1 MFLRETHL
9 LTVLLLLA
17 SATLFAQNPALS
29 IQAAH
34 TPLREP
40 VNLMPGQTSLQI
52 CGLNP
57 GNTYQIIV
65 APAFPGVSATFN
77 LTLADLQL
85 ETQAR
90 LQSSPDRPQVRRF
103 NATASCVDLNV
114 VTQSTT
120 QAAVPSSV
128 SIGCLDC
135 KSTALRKEHLV
146 QEIAEAANLVVTQGD
161 VANDLVTNVLI
172 GGDCFDVSK
181 ITSKGHQNS
190 RGTFASGSASINIA
204 QGIVLATGPVDALPG
219 PNFYQNASSGFGTN
233 TADDPHLSTLTGGI
247 NQFDVSIIEFDF
259 KPTANMV
266 QFDFVFGS
274 EEYCEY
280 VNTIYNDVFGFF
292 ISGPGIFGT
301 KNLAVLPGTNTPVA
315 INEVNHL
322 KNTAYYRNNNSYGTC
337 LNVPV
342 TNMTDI
348 ELDGY
353 TTVLTAI
360 ANVIP
365 CETYH
370 IKLAIADVGDANYS
384 SAVFL
389 RANSFDAGGKT
400 LADAIYPSA
409 APYTREGCQDG
420 FIRFYRGT
428 GDVNQPLTVNYT
440 LDPASTAQP
449 GIDFDPL
456 PASVIIP
463 AGQTEVL
470 IPINIINDQI
480 AEGQEFFTLIV
491 DNSCSC
497 EQQEITFVI
506 EDQVPLDLAMAD
518 KTGCAGS
525 ATLTP
530 VLLSAGLP
538 PLNYVWSTGA
548 SGTSLTSTDFGSTV
562 YTVTVTDVCGL
573 SATASATAI
582 VDQTPTAILSG
593 DVSFCPGNSAQL
605 PIAFTGFGPW
615 TVSYTANGTPGT
627 QTFSNNPA
635 MLEVSQGGNYTLTTV
650 NSQAGCPGL
659 AGGTAT
665 ATEINIDL
673 NLTGTNP
680 LCFGDPGSIQTSV
693 NPNFQP
699 YAFAW
704 SNGDSNSNQPN
715 LQPGIYTITVTT
727 TQGCTEVASTALVAP
742 ALLTADISSISNISC
757 YQPIGSANA
766 TAQGGTGSYQFRWS
780 NGVLQNLADFTSGG
794 TYTVTVTDAN
804 QCTASAEALIFQNTT
819 PPTVVANAD
828 DEINC
833 NTPEVN
839 LMSTG
844 SSTGPNFIYT
854 WSTPNG
860 HIITSMEAP
869 TAMVDAPGLYTLL
882 ITNTTNGCT
891 ATAQATV
898 LENTN
903 YPTGFDLLITQP
915 GCENAPGSIL
925 IYDVVGGES
934 PFVFSLDGGN
944 TFLTQSTFYDLAPG
958 QYSLTVQ
965 DINGCEF
972 EQSLELLAPLE
983 PEISV
988 QPEIS
993 LNFGESTTLV
1003 ASLNLP
1009 LSQLDTLYW
1018 SPGAG
1023 NIPTVQAAVIE
1034 IRPFKPTLYTVTAI
1048 SKDGCKDEATI
1059 LVRVGNPDIY
1069 APNAIRPNNPDGQ
1082 NHMFMLYARENV
1094 INQVNQMQI
1103 FDRWGNMVFGRDHFQ
1118 PNDDRAGGWDGRYRG
1133 KVLAP
1138 GVYSWWAD
1146 IELTSG
1152 EQIQLKGD
1160 ITIVD

>member
-1 MFLRETHL
+1 MFQRETLL

-17 SATLFAQNPALS
+17 SAALYAQNPALS
-29 IQAAH
+29 IQATQ

-40 VNLMPGQTSLQI
+40 VNLLPGQTSLQI

-57 GNTYQIIV
+57 GNTYQIV
-65 APAFPGVSATFN
+65 VTPAFPGVTATFG
-77 LTLADLQL
+77 LTLKNQQQ
-85 ETQAR
+85 ESQAR
-90 LQSSPDRPQVRRF
+90 LQSNPDRPHLRRF
-103 NATASCVDLNV
+103 RVTESCIDLEVATQAP
-114 VTQSTT
+114 T
-120 QAAVPSSV
+120 QAAVPSYI

-135 KSTALRKEHLV
+135 KSTVLRKDHLV
-146 QEIAEAANLVVTQGD
+146 QEIAEAANLLVTQGD
-161 VANDLVTNVLI
+161 AATDLVTNVLI

-181 ITSKGHQNS
+181 ITAKGHPDS
-190 RGTFASGSASINIA
+190 RGTFANGYNSINIS
-204 QGIVLATGPVDALPG
+204 QGIVLATGPVDTLPG
-219 PNFYQNASSGFGTN
+219 PNLYQNTSGGFGIN
-233 TADDPHLSTLTGGI
+233 SADDPHLSTLTGGI

-315 INEVNHL
+315 INEVNHI

-348 ELDGY
+348 ELDGF
-353 TTVLTAI
+353 TTVLTAT

-365 CETYH
+365 CQTYH
-370 IKLAIADVGDANYS
+370 IKLAIADVGDANYT

-400 LADAIYPSA
+400 LVDAIYPSA
-409 APYTREGCQDG
+409 EPYTREGCKDG
-420 FIRFYRGT
+420 YIRFYRGT
-428 GDVNQPLTVNYT
+428 GDINQPLTVNYT
-440 LDPASTAQP
+440 LDPASTAKP

-456 PASVIIP
+456 PASVVIP

-470 IPINIINDQI
+470 IPINVINDQI
-480 AEGQEFFTLIV
+480 AEGQEFFTLFV

-506 EDQVPLDLAMAD
+506 EDQVPLDLSMAD

-530 VLLSAGLP
+530 ALHSGGLP
-538 PLNYVWSTGA
+538 PLNYIWSNGT
-548 SGTSLTSTDFGSTV
+548 SGTSLTSTAIGSTI
-562 YTVTVTDVCGL
+562 YTVTVSDVCGL
-573 SATASATAI
+573 SATISAAAT
-582 VDQTPTAILSG
+582 VDQTPTAVLSG
-593 DVSFCPGNSAQL
+593 DASFCPGNSAQL

-615 TVSYTANGTPGT
+615 TVTYTANGTPGT
-627 QTFSNNPA
+627 QTFASNPA
-635 MLEVSQGGNYTLTTV
+635 MLEVTQSGNFTLTAV

-665 ATEINIDL
+665 ATEIKINL
-673 NLTGTNP
+673 NLAETNP

-699 YAFAW
+699 YTFSW
-704 SNGDSNSNQPN
+704 SNGGSAPN
-715 LQPGIYTITVTT
+715 PSGLQPGVYTITVTT
-727 TQGCTEVASTALVAP
+727 TQGCTEIASATLVAP
-742 ALLTADISSISNISC
+742 DQLTATVNNIPTITC
-757 YQPIGSANA
+757 YQPVVSGLAA
-766 TAQGGTGSYQFRWS
+766 AQGGTGNYQFHWS
-780 NGVLQNLADFTSGG
+780 NGANQDIADFNSGG

-804 QCTASAEALIFQNTT
+804 QCTVSVEAVILQNTT
-819 PPTVVANAD
+819 PPAVVANAD
-828 DEINC
+828 DEITC
-833 NTPEVN
+833 NTPEVH

-844 SSTGPNFIYT
+844 SSTGANFIYT
-854 WSTPNG
+854 WSTQNG
-860 HIITSMEAP
+860 HFITSMEAP
-869 TAMVDAPGLYTLL
+869 TAMVDAPGMYTLL
-882 ITNTTNGCT
+882 VTNTTNGCT
-891 ATAQATV
+891 ATAQTTV

-903 YPTGFDLLITQP
+903 YPTAFDLRVTQP
-915 GCENAPGSIL
+915 GCENVPGNIR

-934 PFVFSLDGGN
+934 PFVFSLDGGK
-944 TFLTQSTFYDLAPG
+944 TFLNQSAFYDLTPG
-958 QYSLTVQ
+958 QYTLVVQ

-972 EQSLELLAPLE
+972 EQYIELLAPLE
-983 PEISV
+983 PEITV
-988 QPEIS
+988 EPEIS
-993 LNFGESTTLV
+993 LNFGESATLV
-1003 ASLNLP
+1003 ATLNLP
-1009 LSQLDTLYW
+1009 LSQLDSLFW
-1018 SPGAG
+1018 SPTNGF
-1023 NIPTVQAAVIE
+1023 IPTAQASVIE

-1048 SKDGCKDEATI
+1048 SKDGCKDEASI
-1059 LVRVGNPDIY
+1059 LVRVGKPDIY
-1069 APNAIRPNNPDGQ
+1069 APNAIRPNSPGGQ
-1082 NHMFMLYARENV
+1082 NHMFKLYARDNV

-1118 PNDDRAGGWDGRYRG
+1118 PNDDRTGGWDGRFQG
-1133 KVLAP
+1133 KVLNP
-1138 GVYSWWAD
+1138 GVYTWWAD
-1146 IELTSG
+1146 IELTNG